1 MSRILLGMA
10 GLNTILLL
18 VTFGV
23 GFVCEGRAYIGP
35 DASLTA
41 TQRMFTFHLLG
52 GLAAA
57 LLSLLLHSLVF
68 TYFIGTG
75 RWVQEVVKAYGLSGS
90 LLENTRALKIRA
102 LPFILGS
109 VLLVIATATCG
120 AATDRGLLDRNVHLI
135 IAVCAIAVNFWSY
148 LREYQV
154 VVANN
159 QIIVDIMAQV
169 TQMRRELG
177 LDLSRR
183 DHVAA
188 SIAQTPGAE
197 IAPHTR

>member
-10 GLNTILLL
+10 GLNSIFLL
-18 VTFGV
+18 VTFAV
-23 GFVCEGRAYIGP
+23 GFVCEGRAYVGP

-41 TQRMFTFHLLG
+41 AQRLFTFHLLG

-75 RWVQEVVKAYGLSGS
+75 RWVQEVVKAYGLPGS
-90 LLENTRALKIRA
+90 HLENTRALKIRA

-120 AATDRGLLDRNVHLI
+120 AATDRGMLDRNVHLI
-135 IAVCAIAVNFWSY
+135 IAVAAIGVNFWSY

-154 VVANN
+154 IVANN
-159 QIIVDIMAQV
+159 QIIVNIMAQV
-169 TQMRRELG
+169 TSMRQELG
-177 LDLSRR
+177 LSVGRR
-183 DHVAA
+183 DQLAPTVDQP
-188 SIAQTPGAE
+188 SGNE
-197 IAPHTR
+197 I